1 MKNSATILFF
11 VLCLPMSVFAEG
23 IEKLEQYKTK
33 DFTLKVPSEW
43 RKLDLGGKFSLFLQ
57 GDGIQLPA
65 TDEGSPLQAGLTV
78 ERYENI
84 KESVV
89 DGAKKLGEASKQA
102 PRFKALGDPTIS
114 QIKLPDGSDAALLT
128 VQGIKDG
135 TRSSLQMKLLVKAEG
150 EVGFVVS
157 AFLVGG
163 EKSKIAV
170 PTSSEAKSLIECLKS
185 ISLTSPQ
192 KPTKTEQD
200 GGGQP
205 ATRPESK

>member
-1 MKNSATILFF
+1 MSAF
-11 VLCLPMSVFAEG
+11 SEG

-43 RKLDLGGKFSLFLQ
+43 RKLDIGGKFSLFLQ

-78 ERYENI
+78 ERHENI
-84 KESVV
+84 KESVF

-150 EVGFVVS
+150 DVGFVVS

-163 EKSKIAV
+163 EKSKIAIL
-170 PTSSEAKSLIECLKS
+170 TSSEAKSLIECLKS
-185 ISLTSPQ
+185 IALTSPQ

-205 ATRPESK
+205 ATRSESK

>member
-1 MKNSATILFF
+1 MKISATILFF
-11 VLCLPMSVFAEG
+11 VLGAPMSAVAEG
-23 IEKLEQYKTK
+23 IEKIEQYTTK
-33 DFTLKVPSEW
+33 EFTLKVPSEW
-43 RKLDLGGKFSLFLQ
+43 RKQELGGKFSLFLQ

-84 KESVV
+84 KESAV

-102 PRFKALGDPTIS
+102 PRFKPLVEPTIS
-114 QIKLPDGSDAALLT
+114 QIKLSDGSDAALLT

-135 TRSSLQMKLLVKAEG
+135 VRSSLQIKLLVKAKG
-150 EVGFVVS
+150 DVGFVVS

-170 PTSSEAKSLIECLKS
+170 STSSEAKSLIECLKS
-185 ISLTSPQ
+185 IALTNPL
-192 KPTKTEQD
+192 KPTITEQN

-205 ATRPESK
+205 VARPESK